1 MKKRNYKSGGCPDF
15 RKNGLRFLWKQ
26 LLFVLRYALQV
37 DDDSMLKSRYF
48 AVDDLNAILAH
59 NNYSSSYIQGI
70 EKNRRTQQSLKEI
83 LQTHQL
89 YNQPQEVMLIYKI
102 GRSAK
107 CHGRSCKAIISSGTL
122 FLWVKDVL
130 TVAYGRNVAVEQDFY
145 FNVAAEQ
152 DFYFCS
158 TRKCLANMP
167 VWSNISYPTQVEAE
181 GILDSEKSDVQKDL
195 GIPLV

>member
-1 MKKRNYKSGGCPDF
+1 
-15 RKNGLRFLWKQ
+15 
-26 LLFVLRYALQV
+26 
-37 DDDSMLKSRYF
+37 MLNSRYF
-48 AVDDLNAILAH
+48 AEDDLKAILAH
-59 NNYSSSYIQGI
+59 NTDSSYIQNI

-89 YNQPQEVMLIYKI
+89 YKQPQEVKLIYKI

-122 FLWVKDVL
+122 CLWVKGVL
-130 TVAYGRNVAVEQDFY
+130 TVPYGRNVSV
-145 FNVAAEQ
+145 EQ

-167 VWSNISYPTQVEAE
+167 VWSNIIYPTQVEAE
-181 GILDSEKSDVQKDL
+181 GTGQ
-195 GIPLV
+195 